1 MRFSIVVIW
10 CLVLTVGLVRS
21 FDEEDNDFADFESD
35 FEEDLPAVDVN
46 AQQPPQAKSKP
57 APKEFADADDTE
69 DGIVEDEF
77 DHFTDNDEFE
87 GFGASESTEKPAP
100 GEPKLTIAKVPMHLR
115 GRLDSYWVEFLFIA
129 GLVVYFIN
137 YALGKNKNIQIANNW
152 FNAHKA
158 FLEDQFA
165 LVGDD
170 GKKET
175 EVLTSGVLMK
185 ESDSIFT
192 LWCSGRTC
200 VEGML
205 LELKLIKRQDL
216 LSLAMGIMKKEQDQL
231 TIKVELSK
239 DAMDT
244 FVLAVATKKSAAKL
258 FKDMVD
264 LVSVKLK
271 VKCVICVNWIEYIDH
286 VHFTLFVETILCL
299 CCQGR

>member
-1 MRFSIVVIW
+1 MIW
-10 CLVLTVGLVRS
+10 CLVLSVGLVRS
-21 FDEEDNDFADFESD
+21 FDEEDNDFADFETD
-35 FEEDLPAVDVN
+35 FEEDIPAPEEN
-46 AQQPPQAKSKP
+46 AQPPVKP
-57 APKEFADADDTE
+57 KQDDKEFSDNDDADD
-69 DGIVEDEF
+69 GLVEDEF

-87 GFGASESTEKPAP
+87 GFGATEGASEKPQP

-115 GRLDSYWVEFLFIA
+115 GRLDSYWVEMLFIT

-137 YALGKNKNIQIANNW
+137 YAIGKNKNIQIANSW

-158 FLEDQFA
+158 YLEDQFA

-175 EVLTSGVLMK
+175 EQLASGVLMK

-244 FVLAVATKKSAAKL
+244 FVLALATKKSASKL
-258 FKDMVD
+258 FKEMID
-264 LVSVKLK
+264 LVMIE
-271 VKCVICVNWIEYIDH
+271 CCCVNWI
-286 VHFTLFVETILCL
+286 VTC
-299 CCQGR
+299 

>member
-1 MRFSIVVIW
+1 MKINSKSDTIIFQLPIMRFSIVVLW
-10 CLVLTVGLVRS
+10 CLVLSVGLVRS

-35 FEEDLPAVDVN
+35 FEEDVPAPAVDEK
-46 AQQPPQAKSKP
+46 AQQPPVKVKSPQKD
-57 APKEFADADDTE
+57 FDDGE

-77 DHFTDNDEFE
+77 DIYADTDEFE
-87 GFGASESTEKPAP
+87 GFGGAETAEEKPQA

-137 YALGKNKNIQIANNW
+137 YAIGKNKNIQIANNW

-216 LSLAMGIMKKEQDQL
+216 LSLTMGIIKKEQDQL

-244 FVLAVATKKSAAKL
+244 FVLAVATKKTASKM

-264 LVSVKLK
+264 LVRNRKLLMRL
-271 VKCVICVNWIEYIDH
+271 YM
-286 VHFTLFVETILCL
+286 
-299 CCQGR
+299 